1 MSVHLM
7 VRSAYTLLK
16 SSLRVEDIVNEAV
29 RQGYDA
35 VALSDYEVM
44 HGAMAFYHAC
54 QKQGIK
60 GIYGMEV
67 HCVLSPGEQAVFVVL
82 ARNDEGFL
90 QLMKLSTRLQTQKEE
105 LTIEELAA
113 YAADCIVI
121 TSGAEDVLYAL
132 LVREDEAGLRRY
144 LQQLQRTF
152 THLAVGITRNDSRFL
167 AQRNQLLRKAADEM
181 GITRVALAVICYRSA
196 ADEEAYRVL
205 CAIDQGLQVDDK
217 TLKTA
222 SGRWFRSKAE
232 MAQLYEQKELEA
244 SDAIAARCNVEMA
257 FLRAHLPVYENRYGV
272 SSVQFLNTLCKKGLA
287 KRIGSSR
294 VPKAYVQR
302 LQYELEVINSM
313 GFTDYFLIVWDFIR
327 YARSQKIFIGPG
339 RGSAAGSLVS
349 YCLGITHIDP
359 IHYDLLFERFLNP
372 KRVSMP
378 DIDTDF
384 PDDRR
389 QEVIDYVHERY
400 GAHHVAHIITFNTL
414 GAKQVLRDAGKAL
427 GILPRQIDAL
437 CRMIPNMPKVTLQQA
452 MDNVPRFKQTI
463 SLSKELTH
471 LYAIASQLEGVP
483 RHASLHAAGIILSR
497 EPIESVCPLIR
508 LDEEIFATQ
517 YTMEYLE
524 ELGLIKMDFLGL
536 RNLTI
541 IDEIVRAI
549 EQKTGRPF
557 DIMKIPL
564 DDERTFQLI
573 RNVDTMGVFQL
584 ESEGMKNLIRK
595 IQPRTF
601 EDIAATIAL
610 FRPGPMENIPEYL
623 RCRENPALVHYPH
636 PSLEPI
642 LNNTYGIMIYQEQV
656 MQVVQVMGG
665 FSLAQADSM
674 RKAIS
679 KKKEDELA
687 KYEQMFIQG
696 AIRKGYTQ
704 ALAQEVYGL
713 IMKFARYGFN
723 RSHSIAYG
731 MIAYQ
736 MAYLKAN
743 APLYFYIALLNSVI
757 GAEKKTSEY
766 IFELRRRHIDILL
779 PCVNHST
786 GPLSCTGRAARCVF
800 RFRPSKGW
808 GRRSTRRS
816 SRSVRRTAII
826 RTLMILSRAPA
837 CARSTARRWR
847 RSSMLGRSIRLATIA
862 RHCWARWTTCCC
874 MRTSCA
880 WKMRRDPPGFLDRLQ
895 DPDHQARRAKQRARG
910 KRKGSVRLL
919 PQRASD
925 RRGAQRHRPFH
936 ALSAQAAALPRAGA
950 FCLPDQLHEA
960 ASDQARRSDDVRR
973 RQ

>member
-181 GITRVALAVICYRSA
+181 GITRVALAIICYRSA

-257 FLRAHLPVYENRYGV
+257 FPRAHLPVYENRYGV

-452 MDNVPRFKQTI
+452 MDKAKQSGLPEDAQAARDLADQCERFEKKLYDLELTRNI
-463 SLSKELTH
+463 SLQMGPQIRLLQNNNTMMAEKIQSTIVNTIPLWKNQMVLALGLAHTQKAMQAERAVTDMTNDLLKKNADALKMGTIETAKESQRGVVDIETLQQTNKSLIETLDELNKIQTEGRAKRVAAEQELTR
-471 LYAIASQLEGVP
+471 I
-483 RHASLHAAGIILSR
+483 
-497 EPIESVCPLIR
+497 
-508 LDEEIFATQ
+508 
-517 YTMEYLE
+517 
-524 ELGLIKMDFLGL
+524 
-536 RNLTI
+536 
-541 IDEIVRAI
+541 
-549 EQKTGRPF
+549 
-557 DIMKIPL
+557 
-564 DDERTFQLI
+564 
-573 RNVDTMGVFQL
+573 
-584 ESEGMKNLIRK
+584 
-595 IQPRTF
+595 
-601 EDIAATIAL
+601 
-610 FRPGPMENIPEYL
+610 
-623 RCRENPALVHYPH
+623 
-636 PSLEPI
+636 
-642 LNNTYGIMIYQEQV
+642 
-656 MQVVQVMGG
+656 
-665 FSLAQADSM
+665 
-674 RKAIS
+674 
-679 KKKEDELA
+679 EDEL
-687 KYEQMFIQG
+687 KQKMME
-696 AIRKGYTQ
+696 IR
-704 ALAQEVYGL
+704 
-713 IMKFARYGFN
+713 
-723 RSHSIAYG
+723 S
-731 MIAYQ
+731 
-736 MAYLKAN
+736 
-743 APLYFYIALLNSVI
+743 
-757 GAEKKTSEY
+757 
-766 IFELRRRHIDILL
+766 
-779 PCVNHST
+779 
-786 GPLSCTGRAARCVF
+786 
-800 RFRPSKGW
+800 
-808 GRRSTRRS
+808 
-816 SRSVRRTAII
+816 
-826 RTLMILSRAPA
+826 
-837 CARSTARRWR
+837 
-847 RSSMLGRSIRLATIA
+847 
-862 RHCWARWTTCCC
+862 
-874 MRTSCA
+874 
-880 WKMRRDPPGFLDRLQ
+880 
-895 DPDHQARRAKQRARG
+895 
-910 KRKGSVRLL
+910 
-919 PQRASD
+919 
-925 RRGAQRHRPFH
+925 
-936 ALSAQAAALPRAGA
+936 
-950 FCLPDQLHEA
+950 
-960 ASDQARRSDDVRR
+960 
-973 RQ
+973 